1 MINNIKNGQKSNKSF
16 VINQKNNLSVSLLNI
31 LWKEGFILG
40 YTVEEKNKLKIFLK
54 YKNSNS
60 VLKYIKVL
68 SKPSN
73 KIYFSSNKLWKLVL
87 CMALSCMPWNISIFF
102 KSGFFCWENF
112 MACFIIPVVEMEG
125 PLSKTDRPIKIE
137 SASWKLVDFLLC
149 LNFFFACG

>member
-73 KIYFSSNKLWKLVL
+73 KFYFSSNKLWKLKTNFGTAIVST
-87 CMALSCMPWNISIFF
+87 CKGF
-102 KSGFFCWENF
+102 KTLNECKKLNLGGELL
-112 MACFIIPVVEMEG
+112 IV
-125 PLSKTDRPIKIE
+125 IK
-137 SASWKLVDFLLC
+137 
-149 LNFFFACG
+149 